1 MPEKAGTIRKKTTGL
16 SYLSKLRAGIF
27 IAALALSA
35 RGANAQNFDAAR
47 SLNAIQNNIQ
57 SQLPSPGVLPTDA
70 TKPPI
75 NEDRALIDPGWRLRL
90 RQALPARLWFTSV
103 TEVSNRLDTNVFL
116 QYKQPQPDYVFRVQ
130 PNLTVGYNIFDKT
143 SIYTNYFV
151 IKDCYTVHPRILN
164 FPTTQSVSMGLRHQ
178 LYTGKKL
185 SVQLD
190 CQARELF
197 QNKGLRQA
205 DLLPSISTTYFLSPS
220 KILFAST
227 VLQMRS
233 GQLFQGPTREL
244 DPFYT
249 VGYVARKGAWT
260 FSFTD
265 TLVTNFREPHFKFS
279 RPHHGNCSMIADIEI
294 SRPVMRKYP
303 GLQAFVRAEPVF
315 NWRSAK
321 VPGLSGFDFRLY
333 GGLRL
338 AVSKPSYIGTI
349 HKIEEKLKKQEE
361 ELKRQ
366 NQLQN
371 QMQQNQMQ
379 SPSSPG
385 TSDSPGSPA
394 APGASTAPDSQGTP
408 GAPEATSTL
417 PSPASPGVASGSS
430 EAPKISA
437 PGLLLPQAPTAQEA
451 NST

>member
-1 MPEKAGTIRKKTTGL
+1 MTEQAGAIRKKTTGL
-16 SYLSKLRAGIF
+16 SRVRFGIQF
-27 IAALALSA
+27 CVFVCALAQSVP
-35 RGANAQNFDAAR
+35 GANAQAFVDASRAV
-47 SLNAIQNNIQ
+47 NTIQNNIQNNIQ

-90 RQALPARLWFTSV
+90 RQVLPARLWFTSV

-116 QYKQPQPDYVFRVQ
+116 QYKEPQPDYVFRVQ

-143 SIYTNYFV
+143 SVYTNYFV
-151 IKDCYTVHPRILN
+151 IKDQYTVHRRFLN
-164 FPTTQSVSMGLRHQ
+164 FPTTQSISMGVRHQ
-178 LYTGKKL
+178 LYSGRKL
-185 SVQLD
+185 NVQLD

-205 DLLPSISTTYFLSPS
+205 DLLPSISTTYFISPS
-220 KILFAST
+220 KILFTSAL
-227 VLQMRS
+227 LQMRS

-249 VGYVARKGAWT
+249 VGYISRKGLWT
-260 FSFTD
+260 LSITD
-265 TLVTNFREPHFKFS
+265 TLVTNFRQPHFKYS

-294 SRPVMRKYP
+294 SRPVLKRYP

-321 VPGLSGFDFRLY
+321 TPGLSGFDFRLY

-349 HKIEEKLKKQEE
+349 HKIEEQLKKQDAEFR
-361 ELKRQ
+361 RQ
-366 NQLQN
+366 NQMN
-371 QMQQNQMQ
+371 V
-379 SPSSPG
+379 PSSPG
-385 TSDSPGSPA
+385 ASPVNNPVTHPRANPA
-394 APGASTAPDSQGTP
+394 PTAPGVVPASPSTAPSNPGT
-408 GAPEATSTL
+408 TD
-417 PSPASPGVASGSS
+417 PANSSSAGEENRVGSKDGGGVEELGSS
-430 EAPKISA
+430 
-437 PGLLLPQAPTAQEA
+437 G
-451 NST
+451 